1 MCQISQL
8 KYKQGNTFTGTYR
21 LRKPVK
27 AISRSNTPYMACT
40 LEDATGSLKVY
51 LWGEES
57 TCAVSDMDLVTATC
71 SMRRFNDEWIADI
84 VNVEKYTGTPE
95 NPLDLIPDSFC
106 PKPELL
112 VELRNLVDTL
122 SHNGIRQFVISVLTD
137 DEILLPFVRLPAS
150 KNHHHAQSGGLLEQ
164 SLGSAIK
171 VADVMGKD
179 HEQTELAIVG
189 ALFHDVAKVR
199 TLAAEGKLTP
209 TGYLIG
215 HDFMTLE
222 VLAPHF
228 KALDKI
234 YPDIAIALRYIWSW
248 NINPKKSSKSSISCT
263 ALAEIVTGIDR
274 FDTALQVDKEA
285 FQDKPEWQ
293 NSTKYKGTSFRWRPS
308 MEAKRVAA

>member
-122 SHNGIRQFVISVLTD
+122 SHSGIRQFVLSVLSD

-150 KNHHHAQSGGLLEQ
+150 KNHHHAHPSELLKH
-164 SLGSAIK
+164 SLTSVQK
-171 VADVMGKD
+171 VIAVVGKD
-179 HEQTELAIVG
+179 YDKVELAIVG
-189 ALFHDVAKVR
+189 ALFHDIAKIR
-199 TLAAEGKLTP
+199 TIAAEGKLTP
-209 TGYLIG
+209 TGYLIS

-222 VLAPHF
+222 VLAPHL
-228 KALDKI
+228 KILDKT
-234 YPDIAIALRYIWSW
+234 YPDIANALRYIWSW
-248 NINPKKSSKSSISCT
+248 KINTKKSSIPCT
-263 ALAEIVTGIDR
+263 ALAEIVAGIDR
-274 FDTALQVDKEA
+274 FDTALQVDAEA

-308 MEAKRVAA
+308 MKAKRVAA